1 LAVLLLPT
9 LALAEPMQGTIL
21 KLDKQNNRLL
31 IKTAEGEKAL
41 VITSDT
47 LGLEHAIEG
56 AEVRIEYKQ
65 NDTLEAS
72 EINPGKTDNQG

>member
-1 LAVLLLPT
+1 
-9 LALAEPMQGTIL
+9 MQGTIL